1 MGGSTQVTVDG
12 AAVNDMTSMDY
23 KKEGEGV
30 ITLSKVS
37 DNYIKFKVAQP
48 DGDSMKSIS
57 LVNAEDLILI
67 IKSGT
72 IEQQISHDPSFP
84 GVDLGVGEVFF
95 KVPKS
100 VAVRFDQ
107 SDTNQTTDKFYINIK
122 NGSTESLLYYGTVN
136 II

>member
-1 MGGSTQVTVDG
+1 VDG
-12 AAVNDMTSMDY
+12 ALVNDTTSMDY
-23 KKEGEGV
+23 KKEGDGI

-48 DGDSMKSIS
+48 DGDSMKSVS

-84 GVDLGVGEVFF
+84 GVDLGAGEVFF

-107 SDTNQTTDKFYINIK
+107 SDTNQFADKFYINIK
-122 NGSTESLLYYGTVN
+122 NGSTESLLYYGNVN